1 VNDRLVNH
9 ITSLFI
15 LFYYLAKLSFQY
27 VRSIILSRSLTIGIK
42 LYLNIILYDLKNLKG
57 NNSSNFQETER
68 RKVST
73 NNVF

>member
-1 VNDRLVNH
+1 MNDRLVNH